1 MLIKLRF
8 ITNIKYCRVGNR
20 IMLKL
25 LISDLILHLVTLLN
39 WILCIATFICYF
51 WHTTLLQS
59 ITHMI
64 YEAVVDK
71 TIEIGDAFYSL
82 CKSVVSHTTEY
93 FKSQQILIPAYS
105 MYRILFRDITVNENW
120 QRFYGCGGF

>member
-1 MLIKLRF
+1 
-8 ITNIKYCRVGNR
+8 
-20 IMLKL
+20 
-25 LISDLILHLVTLLN
+25 
-39 WILCIATFICYF
+39 
-51 WHTTLLQS
+51 
-59 ITHMI
+59 MI

-105 MYRILFRDITVNENW
+105 MYRILFQDITVNEN
-120 QRFYGCGGF
+120 